1 MTIPVNVHNFTRAET
16 DVYFS
21 RTAKSGSFG
30 RLGHRRAP
38 ASIDEQDVVRMNR
51 DTLYSSGV
59 FDLEAAPVT
68 ITLPDPGQRFMSML
82 AVSQDHCARGRFTGP
97 RRWSRRFRRASMR

>member
-1 MTIPVNVHNFTRAET
+1 MTTPVNVHNFTRAET

-21 RTAKSGSFG
+21 RMAKSGSFG

-59 FDLEAAPVT
+59 FDLDAAPVT
-68 ITLPDPGQRFMSML
+68 ITLPDPGHRFMSML
-82 AVSQDHCARGRFTGP
+82 TVSQDHYAIEVVYGPGRFTYDRQQVGT
-97 RRWSRRFRRASMR
+97 